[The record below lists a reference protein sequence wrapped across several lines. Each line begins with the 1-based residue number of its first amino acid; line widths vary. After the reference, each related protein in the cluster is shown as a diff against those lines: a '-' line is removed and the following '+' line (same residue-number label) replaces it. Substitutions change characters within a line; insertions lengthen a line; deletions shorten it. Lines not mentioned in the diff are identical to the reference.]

1 LVAEIQQ
8 TSDITYRLYDFDR
21 VDAQGNTREL
31 HVDLALE
38 AINYNRVDTR
48 IEYLKEENESNTIV
62 NCPYFTTNFIPL
74 IDSATISKTEIV
86 LRYMCID
93 GAFEIEYKDLYQY
106 KKGDTVLIP
115 AAMDYYVIN
124 GNYFR
129 NLYFIVGNRKIICT
143 FAHAN

>member
-1 LVAEIQQ
+1 MVAEIQQ

-62 NCPYFTTNFIPL
+62 NCPYFTTNFIP
-74 IDSATISKTEIV
+74 
-86 LRYMCID
+86 
-93 GAFEIEYKDLYQY
+93 
-106 KKGDTVLIP
+106 
-115 AAMDYYVIN
+115 
-124 GNYFR
+124 
-129 NLYFIVGNRKIICT
+129 
-143 FAHAN
+143 